1 MEKKII
7 IGVIVSSFLLILVSY
22 FFIKGSSL
30 FSKSS
35 DIKII
40 TYKKEDKEK
49 PKVSYI
55 NNFKDLGIMKVSEE
69 RSADFIIKN
78 TGQKNLQLFNISSS
92 CGCTVGKIIIDKK
105 ESKEFGMH
113 SRSDYVGEV
122 LPGQQAI
129 VKVIYRP
136 YVMPIYGVVEREVYV
151 TTNDPENER
160 LVFKVKAF
168 VK

>member
-7 IGVIVSSFLLILVSY
+7 IAVFVSSFLLILVSY
-22 FFIKGSSL
+22 FFIKNSSL
-30 FSKSS
+30 SSKSNN
-35 DIKII
+35 IKITI
-40 TYKKEDKEK
+40 YKKEDKEK
-49 PKVSYI
+49 PKVSYD

-69 RSADFIIKN
+69 RSTDFIIKN
-78 TGQKNLQLFNISSS
+78 SGQKNLQLFNISSS

-105 ESKEFGMH
+105 ESEEFGMH

-122 LPGQQAI
+122 LPGRQAM
-129 VKVIYRP
+129 VRVIYRP
-136 YVMPIYGVVEREVYV
+136 YVMPVYGLVEREVYV
-151 TTNDPENER
+151 ATNDPENEK